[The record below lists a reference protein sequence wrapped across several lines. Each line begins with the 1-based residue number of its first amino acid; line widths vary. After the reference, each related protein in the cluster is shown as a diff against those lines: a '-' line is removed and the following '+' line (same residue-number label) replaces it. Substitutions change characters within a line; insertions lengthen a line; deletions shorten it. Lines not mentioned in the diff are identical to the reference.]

1 LGFSAFWAELGMK
14 KTKIV
19 IAAVVFCTIIGGA
32 TYYVGHADSDHRPGS
47 ITIGELDGVRL
58 GMSPTDVTVSLGKP
72 FASSKLE
79 SDGSGRAHLTYV
91 YTKPRNEE
99 YALNITFFGRGGSSP
114 RAVVI
119 CEQGGFVNLLGFDK
133 FSREQD
139 VLRLLGQP
147 SYSSVRADGLE
158 KAISYSAWN
167 ASFKI
172 ARGNIV
178 ALCIHQGHFI
188 QYDQEV
194 PAAHPLE
201 ATAL

>member
-1 LGFSAFWAELGMK
+1 MK
-14 KTKIV
+14 HAKIA
-19 IAAVVFCTIIGGA
+19 IASVVLCMIIGGA
-32 TYYVGHADSDHRPGS
+32 IYYVGHADSDNRPAS
-47 ITIGELDGVRL
+47 LTIDEMAGIRL
-58 GMSPTDVTVSLGKP
+58 GMSPTDVTLSLGKP
-72 FASSKLE
+72 SATSKLQ
-79 SDGSGRAHLTYV
+79 SDGRGRAHLTYV
-91 YTKPRNEE
+91 YTKPHNGD
-99 YALNITFFGRGGSSP
+99 YALNITFFAHGGGGP

-119 CEQGGFVNLLGFDK
+119 CEQGGFSNLLGLDK

-147 SYSSVRADGLE
+147 TYSSVRADGLE

-194 PAAHPLE
+194 PSAHPPE

>member
-1 LGFSAFWAELGMK
+1 MK
-14 KTKIV
+14 HAKIA
-19 IAAVVFCTIIGGA
+19 IALVVLCMIIGGA
-32 TYYVGHADSDHRPGS
+32 IYYVGHADADHRPAS
-47 ITIGELDGVRL
+47 LMIGEMAGVRL
-58 GMSPTDVTVSLGKP
+58 GMSPTDVTLNLGKP
-72 FASSKLE
+72 SAASKLE
-79 SDGSGRAHLTYV
+79 SDDSGRVHLTYV
-91 YTKPRNEE
+91 YTKPYSGD
-99 YALNITFFGRGGSSP
+99 YALNITFFGRGGSP
-114 RAVVI
+114 HAVVI
-119 CEQGGFVNLLGFDK
+119 CEQGGFSNLLGFDK

-147 SYSSVRADGLE
+147 TYSSVRADGLE

-194 PAAHPLE
+194 PAAHPPE

>member
-1 LGFSAFWAELGMK
+1 MK
-14 KTKIV
+14 HAKIA
-19 IAAVVFCTIIGGA
+19 IALVVLCMIIGGA
-32 TYYVGHADSDHRPGS
+32 IYYVGHADADHRPAS
-47 ITIGELDGVRL
+47 LMIGEMAGVRL
-58 GMSPTDVTVSLGKP
+58 GMSPTDVTLNLGKP
-72 FASSKLE
+72 SAASKLE
-79 SDGSGRAHLTYV
+79 SDDSGRVHLTYV
-91 YTKPRNEE
+91 YTKPYNGD
-99 YALNITFFGRGGSSP
+99 YALNITFFGRGGSP
-114 RAVVI
+114 HAVVI
-119 CEQGGFVNLLGFDK
+119 CEQGGFSNLLGFDK

-147 SYSSVRADGLE
+147 TYSSVRADGLE

-194 PAAHPLE
+194 PAAHPPE

>member
-1 LGFSAFWAELGMK
+1 MK
-14 KTKIV
+14 HAKIA
-19 IAAVVFCTIIGGA
+19 IALVVLCMIIGGA
-32 TYYVGHADSDHRPGS
+32 IYYVGHADADHRPAS
-47 ITIGELDGVRL
+47 LMIGEMAGVRL
-58 GMSPTDVTVSLGKP
+58 GMSPTDVTLNLGKP
-72 FASSKLE
+72 SAPSKLE
-79 SDGSGRAHLTYV
+79 SDDSGRIHLTYV
-91 YTKPRNEE
+91 YTKPYNGD
-99 YALNITFFGRGGSSP
+99 YALNITFFGHSGSSP

-119 CEQGGFVNLLGFDK
+119 CEQGGFSNLLGFDK

-147 SYSSVRADGLE
+147 TYSSVRADGLE

-178 ALCIHQGHFI
+178 ALCIHPGRLI
-188 QYDQEV
+188 QYDQDI
-194 PAAHPLE
+194 PAVHPPD

>member
-1 LGFSAFWAELGMK
+1 MK
-14 KTKIV
+14 HAKIA
-19 IAAVVFCTIIGGA
+19 IALVVLCMIIGGA
-32 TYYVGHADSDHRPGS
+32 IYYVGHADADHRPAS
-47 ITIGELDGVRL
+47 LMIGEMAGVRL
-58 GMSPTDVTVSLGKP
+58 GMSPTDVTLNLGKP
-72 FASSKLE
+72 SAASKLE
-79 SDGSGRAHLTYV
+79 SDDSGRIHLTYV
-91 YTKPRNEE
+91 YTKPYNGD
-99 YALNITFFGRGGSSP
+99 YALNITFFGRGGSP
-114 RAVVI
+114 HAVVI
-119 CEQGGFVNLLGFDK
+119 CEQGGFSNLLGFDK

-147 SYSSVRADGLE
+147 TYSSVRADGLE

-194 PAAHPLE
+194 PAVHPPE

>member
-1 LGFSAFWAELGMK
+1 MK
-14 KTKIV
+14 HAKIA
-19 IAAVVFCTIIGGA
+19 IALVVLCMIIGGA
-32 TYYVGHADSDHRPGS
+32 IYYVGHADADHRPAS
-47 ITIGELDGVRL
+47 LTIGEMAGVRL
-58 GMSPTDVTVSLGKP
+58 GMSPTDVTLNLGKP
-72 FASSKLE
+72 SAASKLE
-79 SDGSGRAHLTYV
+79 SDGSGRVHLTYV
-91 YTKPRNEE
+91 YTKPYSGD
-99 YALNITFFGRGGSSP
+99 YALNITFFGRGGSP

-119 CEQGGFVNLLGFDK
+119 CEQGGFSNLLGFDK

-147 SYSSVRADGLE
+147 TYSSVRADGLE

-178 ALCIHQGHFI
+178 ALCIHQAHFI

-194 PAAHPLE
+194 PAVHPPE

>member
-1 LGFSAFWAELGMK
+1 MAGVG
-14 KTKIV
+14 
-19 IAAVVFCTIIGGA
+19 VFVARADRDPRPEPQTITEFA
-32 TYYVGHADSDHRPGS
+32 
-47 ITIGELDGVRL
+47 GVRL
-58 GMSPTDVTVSLGKP
+58 GMSPTDVTLNLGKP
-72 FASSKLE
+72 SAASKLE
-79 SDGSGRAHLTYV
+79 SDDSGRVHLTYV
-91 YTKPRNEE
+91 YTKPYNGD
-99 YALNITFFGRGGSSP
+99 YALNITFFGRGGSP
-114 RAVVI
+114 HAVVI
-119 CEQGGFVNLLGFDK
+119 CEQGGFSNLLGFDK

-147 SYSSVRADGLE
+147 TYSSVRADGLE

-194 PAAHPLE
+194 PAVHPPE

>member
-1 LGFSAFWAELGMK
+1 MK
-14 KTKIV
+14 HAKIA
-19 IAAVVFCTIIGGA
+19 IALVVLCMIIGGA
-32 TYYVGHADSDHRPGS
+32 IYYVGHADADHRPAS
-47 ITIGELDGVRL
+47 LTIGEMAGVRL
-58 GMSPTDVTVSLGKP
+58 GMSPTDVTLNLGKP
-72 FASSKLE
+72 SAASKLE
-79 SDGSGRAHLTYV
+79 SDGSGRVHLTYV
-91 YTKPRNEE
+91 YTKPYSGD
-99 YALNITFFGRGGSSP
+99 YALNITFFGRGGSP
-114 RAVVI
+114 HAVVI
-119 CEQGGFVNLLGFDK
+119 CEQGGFSNLLGFDK

-147 SYSSVRADGLE
+147 TYSSVRADGLE

-194 PAAHPLE
+194 PAAHPPE

>member
-1 LGFSAFWAELGMK
+1 MK
-14 KTKIV
+14 HAKIA
-19 IAAVVFCTIIGGA
+19 IALVVLCMIIGGA
-32 TYYVGHADSDHRPGS
+32 IYYVGHADADHRPAS
-47 ITIGELDGVRL
+47 LMIGEMAGVRL
-58 GMSPTDVTVSLGKP
+58 GMSPTDVTLNLGKP
-72 FASSKLE
+72 SAASKLE
-79 SDGSGRAHLTYV
+79 SDDSGRIHLTYV
-91 YTKPRNEE
+91 YTKPYNGD
-99 YALNITFFGRGGSSP
+99 YALNITFFGHSGSSP

-119 CEQGGFVNLLGFDK
+119 CEQGGFSNLLGFDK

-147 SYSSVRADGLE
+147 TYSSVRADGLE

-178 ALCIHQGHFI
+178 ALCIHQGRFI

-194 PAAHPLE
+194 PAVHPPE

>member
-1 LGFSAFWAELGMK
+1 MK
-14 KTKIV
+14 HAKIA
-19 IAAVVFCTIIGGA
+19 IASVVLCMIIGGA
-32 TYYVGHADSDHRPGS
+32 IYYVGHADSDNRPAS
-47 ITIGELDGVRL
+47 LTIGEMAGVRL
-58 GMSPTDVTVSLGKP
+58 GMSPTDVTLNLGKP
-72 FASSKLE
+72 SAASKLE
-79 SDGSGRAHLTYV
+79 SDDSGRVHLTYV
-91 YTKPRNEE
+91 YTKPYSGD
-99 YALNITFFGRGGSSP
+99 YALNITFFGRGGSP
-114 RAVVI
+114 HAVVI
-119 CEQGGFVNLLGFDK
+119 CEQGGFSNLLGFDK

-147 SYSSVRADGLE
+147 TYSSVRADGLE

-194 PAAHPLE
+194 PAVHPPE

>member
-1 LGFSAFWAELGMK
+1 MK
-14 KTKIV
+14 HAKIA
-19 IAAVVFCTIIGGA
+19 IALVVLCMIIGGA
-32 TYYVGHADSDHRPGS
+32 IYYVGHADADHRPAS
-47 ITIGELDGVRL
+47 LTIGEMAGVRL
-58 GMSPTDVTVSLGKP
+58 GMSPTDVTLNLGKP
-72 FASSKLE
+72 SAASKLE
-79 SDGSGRAHLTYV
+79 SDGSGRVHLTYV
-91 YTKPRNEE
+91 YTKPYSGD
-99 YALNITFFGRGGSSP
+99 YALNITFFGRGGSP
-114 RAVVI
+114 HAVVI
-119 CEQGGFVNLLGFDK
+119 CEQGGFSNLLGFDK

-147 SYSSVRADGLE
+147 TYSSVRADGLE

-194 PAAHPLE
+194 PAVHPPE

>member
-1 LGFSAFWAELGMK
+1 MKSA
-14 KTKIV
+14 KIV
-19 IAAVVFCTIIGGA
+19 IASVVLCMIIGGA
-32 TYYVGHADSDHRPGS
+32 IYYVGHADSDHRPAS
-47 ITIGELDGVRL
+47 VTIGELDGVHL
-58 GMSPTDVTVSLGKP
+58 GTSPTDVTLSLGKP

-79 SDGSGRAHLTYV
+79 SDGSGRAHLTYL
-91 YTKPRNEE
+91 YTKPHNED

-119 CEQGGFVNLLGFDK
+119 CEQGGFANLLGFDK

-147 SYSSVRADGLE
+147 TYSSVRADGLE

-172 ARGNIV
+172 ARGNVV

-194 PAAHPLE
+194 PAAHSP
-201 ATAL
+201 ADTAL

>member
-1 LGFSAFWAELGMK
+1 MK
-14 KTKIV
+14 HAKIA
-19 IAAVVFCTIIGGA
+19 IASVVLCMIIGGA
-32 TYYVGHADSDHRPGS
+32 IYYVGHADADHRPAS
-47 ITIGELDGVRL
+47 LTIGEMAGVRL
-58 GMSPTDVTVSLGKP
+58 GMSPTDVTLNLGKP
-72 FASSKLE
+72 SAASKLE
-79 SDGSGRAHLTYV
+79 SDGSGRVHLTYV
-91 YTKPRNEE
+91 YTKPYSGD
-99 YALNITFFGRGGSSP
+99 YALNITFFGRGGGSP

-119 CEQGGFVNLLGFDK
+119 CEQGGFSNLLGFDK

-147 SYSSVRADGLE
+147 TYSSVRADGLE

-194 PAAHPLE
+194 PAVHPPE